1 MKNKKV
7 ETLLTKIEVI
17 KKELNEIGSMRPGS
31 VTEQFHKRGDQRWPY
46 WQISY
51 THNRRSK
58 TEYIRDE
65 FVEQIKAE
73 VLEYKKFKSLV
84 EKLVKINIDLSKEKI
99 KILKSNEK
107 A

>member
-7 ETLLTKIEVI
+7 ETLLTKIKAI
-17 KKELNEIGSMRPGS
+17 KKEISEIGSMRPGS
-31 VTEQFHKRGDQRWPY
+31 VTEQFHKRGDQQWPY

-51 THNRRSK
+51 TVDRKSK

-73 VLEYKKFKSLV
+73 VLEYKKFKNLV
-84 EKLVKINIDLSKEKI
+84 DELVKINIDLSKEKI
-99 KILKSNEK
+99 EILKSNK
-107 A
+107 KS